1 MLGSSEQLELFS
13 WLKAD
18 NTNCISVHLA
28 ELLTLLYLQLVK
40 PFYVEEQII
49 QLYSVTEVATFHI
62 TGSDLSLP
70 RSDYAY
76 LGVLGRLINC
86 AYSAPSSPRSTLMI
100 VNLNR
105 LIKKERGLKYR
116 HCQVKWGLPRSDVFS
131 FTFNSNTP
139 LFVRMY
145 GRN

>member
-76 LGVLGRLINC
+76 LGVLGWFINC
-86 AYSAPSSPRSTLMI
+86 AYSAPSSPRSTAGQYFSTLMI

-105 LIKKERGLKYR
+105 LIKKRE
-116 HCQVKWGLPRSDVFS
+116 V
-131 FTFNSNTP
+131 
-139 LFVRMY
+139 
-145 GRN
+145 

>member
-76 LGVLGRLINC
+76 LGVLGWLINC
-86 AYSAPSSPRSTLMI
+86 AYSAPSSPRSTAGQIFFDVDDRELEPFD
-100 VNLNR
+100 
-105 LIKKERGLKYR
+105 KKRERFKI
-116 HCQVKWGLPRSDVFS
+116 
-131 FTFNSNTP
+131 
-139 LFVRMY
+139 
-145 GRN
+145 

>member
-13 WLKAD
+13 RLKAD

-49 QLYSVTEVATFHI
+49 QLYSVSEVATFHI

-76 LGVLGRLINC
+76 LGVLG
-86 AYSAPSSPRSTLMI
+86 
-100 VNLNR
+100 
-105 LIKKERGLKYR
+105 
-116 HCQVKWGLPRSDVFS
+116 
-131 FTFNSNTP
+131 
-139 LFVRMY
+139 
-145 GRN
+145 